1 MTNGLGRA
9 PTKVLLSISLI
20 ALCLTPMS
28 PASAHVAVEWMSV
41 SETGE
46 PADDDAWGFS
56 HALSGTGRFAAFA
69 SFAGNLVPDDPGTHS
84 DVFVRDRKTGAITLI
99 SRGVGGTPANG
110 SSQHV
115 SISSNGRLIAFES
128 HASDLVANDTNGDR
142 DVFVHNRRS
151 GITTRVSVTS
161 DGMQTDNHGSFSIT
175 PTISSDGRFVV
186 FNSMSPDLVA
196 NDEGGYGDT
205 FIHDRETGKTKR
217 ISVKPNGTSATGNSG
232 SGVMTANNRLVVYAS
247 RATDLIKNDTNG
259 QSDIFVFNRETG
271 KTSRVSVKSNGLES
285 DGDSFGPDVSSKGRR
300 VVFYSRASNLVR
312 NDENGDTLDVF
323 VHDRATGETSL
334 VSRASNGEQGTF
346 GGVEPSISGDGRLVA
361 FASASTNLVKN
372 DTNGDDD
379 IFVRDLASGKTR
391 RVNLRPGGG
400 ESQNAFFGAGL
411 PSLSQDGR
419 FVIFTSDSDNIVP
432 ADDDEVTDV
441 FVAGPLR

>member
-1 MTNGLGRA
+1 
-9 PTKVLLSISLI
+9 
-20 ALCLTPMS
+20 
-28 PASAHVAVEWMSV
+28 
-41 SETGE
+41 
-46 PADDDAWGFS
+46 
-56 HALSGTGRFAAFA
+56 
-69 SFAGNLVPDDPGTHS
+69 
-84 DVFVRDRKTGAITLI
+84 
-99 SRGVGGTPANG
+99 
-110 SSQHV
+110 
-115 SISSNGRLIAFES
+115 
-128 HASDLVANDTNGDR
+128 
-142 DVFVHNRRS
+142 
-151 GITTRVSVTS
+151 
-161 DGMQTDNHGSFSIT
+161 
-175 PTISSDGRFVV
+175 
-186 FNSMSPDLVA
+186 
-196 NDEGGYGDT
+196 
-205 FIHDRETGKTKR
+205 
-217 ISVKPNGTSATGNSG
+217 
-232 SGVMTANNRLVVYAS
+232 
-247 RATDLIKNDTNG
+247 
-259 QSDIFVFNRETG
+259 
-271 KTSRVSVKSNGLES
+271 
-285 DGDSFGPDVSSKGRR
+285 
-300 VVFYSRASNLVR
+300 
-312 NDENGDTLDVF
+312 LDVF